1 MIPGLRRS
9 FSAGAVLAALLA
21 AGTAQALTPPSQPP
35 EERARQKL
43 LPQSSD
49 PIWRTLAHTRV
60 ESDLARGVFVADH
73 PPEVTA
79 LDGKDVTITG
89 FMLMMNPMNFAADFI
104 LTRYTPVCPF
114 CPPGAPNE
122 AVQVL
127 LTRVVKPTNG
137 LITVRGR
144 LHLEKDATSGM
155 FFRLDPAEIVAQ
167 P

>member
-1 MIPGLRRS
+1 MHNRLRMFS
-9 FSAGAVLAALLA
+9 FLAALAGALA
-21 AGTAQALTPPSQPP
+21 ASAAHGLTPPTQPA
-35 EERARQKL
+35 EERARQQL

-60 ESDLARGVFVADH
+60 KSDLARGIFLADH
-73 PPEVTA
+73 PADVRA
-79 LDGKDVTITG
+79 LDGQDVSITG
-89 FMLMMNPMNFAADFI
+89 FMLVTNPMESFDFV

-122 AVQVL
+122 AVQVFL
-127 LTRVVKPTNG
+127 KHFVKRTSG

-144 LHLEKDATSGM
+144 LHLENDATTGM

-167 P
+167 PG